1 MNVGLVLTG
10 SIRLE
15 RGQLRRPNERDLL
28 CNERVSLHNAAAA
41 HTFPRPRPPCS
52 LPRPP
57 AKAALATGV
66 KTLKKRAK
74 NSAQRVSERVSG
86 HEARSRTDLCRGPM
100 YA

>member
-10 SIRLE
+10 SIRLV

-41 HTFPRPRPPCS
+41 HTSSAQAS
-52 LPRPP
+52 LPPSLPPAP

-74 NSAQRVSERVSG
+74 NSAQKVSE
-86 HEARSRTDLCRGPM
+86 
-100 YA
+100 

>member
-10 SIRLE
+10 SIRLV

-28 CNERVSLHNAAAA
+28 CKRVSLPAQCGGGGPYISSAQA
-41 HTFPRPRPPCS
+41 S
-52 LPRPP
+52 LPPAP

-74 NSAQRVSERVSG
+74 NSAQRVSE
-86 HEARSRTDLCRGPM
+86 
-100 YA
+100 

>member
-10 SIRLE
+10 SIRLV

-41 HTFPRPRPPCS
+41 HTSSAQAS
-52 LPRPP
+52 LPPAP

-74 NSAQRVSERVSG
+74 NSAQRVSE
-86 HEARSRTDLCRGPM
+86 
-100 YA
+100 